1 MNENRELAKYIPT
14 AILLTIVAVMALGC
28 FLTGNAIPPASPDIS
43 LVDAAVLV
51 AIGFITGVLGGI
63 IGSGGG
69 TIMLPILCFW
79 LGYTTQMAI
88 GTALFAA
95 AFTAISGAYGHL
107 VRGNVDRNAALW
119 LAGFGI
125 IGVIPGSWLF
135 GIVAGNTALLELVL
149 GFVFL
154 IPAIK
159 MMYEGMM
166 TNKKRQEGNAI
177 SGSRAEMAGFGFAV
191 GVLTGLT
198 GLGGGYA
205 LVPGLIYLF
214 NAPVYLTMGTS
225 LAVIMP
231 MSVVGGAIKLAQG
244 FVAIGA
250 GLLLTAG
257 TIIGAQLG
265 AAIIKKF
272 EPAMLKL
279 MFGVYFAY
287 VSIKCILLYF
297 GITIY

>member
-1 MNENRELAKYIPT
+1 MDENRELAKHIPA
-14 AILLTIVAVMALGC
+14 AILLVIVTGMALC
-28 FLTGNAIPPASPDIS
+28 SFLAGNAVPPGSPAIGPA
-43 LVDAAVLV
+43 DAAVLV

-69 TIMLPILCFW
+69 TIMLPILHFW
-79 LGYTTQMAI
+79 LGYAAPMAI
-88 GTALFAA
+88 GTALFAV

-107 VRGNVDRNAALW
+107 VRGNLDRNAALW

-135 GIVAGNTALLELVL
+135 EILAGNTALLELVL

-154 IPAIK
+154 VPAIK

-166 TNKKRQEGNAI
+166 ADRKRQEGNAI
-177 SGSRAEMAGFGFAV
+177 SGSRAGMAGFGFAV

-214 NAPVYLTMGTS
+214 NAPVYVTMGTS

-231 MSVVGGAIKLAQG
+231 MAMVGGAIKLAQG

-250 GLLLTAG
+250 GLLLAAG

-265 AAIIKKF
+265 AAIIKRF
-272 EPAMLKL
+272 RPETLKL
-279 MFGVYFAY
+279 IFGAYFAY
-287 VSIKCILLYF
+287 VSVKCILLYF
-297 GITIY
+297 GITI

>member
-1 MNENRELAKYIPT
+1 MPA
-14 AILLTIVAVMALGC
+14 AILLVIVAGIALC
-28 FLTGNAIPPASPDIS
+28 SFLTGNAVPPGSPAIGPA
-43 LVDAAVLV
+43 DAAVLV

-69 TIMLPILCFW
+69 TIMLPILHFW
-79 LGYTTQMAI
+79 LGYAAPVAI
-88 GTALFAA
+88 GTALFAV

-107 VRGNVDRNAALW
+107 VRGNLDRNAALW

-135 GIVAGNTALLELVL
+135 GILAGNTALLELVL

-154 IPAIK
+154 VPAIK

-166 TNKKRQEGNAI
+166 ADRKRQEGNAI
-177 SGSRAEMAGFGFAV
+177 SGSRAGMAGFGFAV

-214 NAPVYLTMGTS
+214 NAPVYVTMGTS

-231 MSVVGGAIKLAQG
+231 MAMVGGAIKLAQG

-250 GLLLTAG
+250 GLLLAAG
-257 TIIGAQLG
+257 TIMGAQLG
-265 AAIIKKF
+265 AAIIKRF
-272 EPAMLKL
+272 RPETLKL
-279 MFGVYFAY
+279 IFGIYFAY
-287 VSIKCILLYF
+287 VSVKCILLYF
-297 GITIY
+297 GITI